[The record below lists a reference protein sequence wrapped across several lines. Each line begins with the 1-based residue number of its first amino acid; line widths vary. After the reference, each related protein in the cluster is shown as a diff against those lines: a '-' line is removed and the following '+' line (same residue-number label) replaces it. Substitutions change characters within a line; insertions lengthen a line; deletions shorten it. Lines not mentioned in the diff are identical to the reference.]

1 MPNWVMN
8 ELTCIFQTKEE
19 LDAFKNKANT
29 EGLYNSFIPMPTVL
43 DGTRCP
49 HLDPDAFIAQVNKRK
64 GTNFLSLEGIVIEGI
79 ASQRANEMLKNVK
92 AFIVL
97 LETDIFS
104 NESMMYSKKMIED
117 LKSYESILEKNIII
131 DEWDAEIA
139 TQLIQNLKAFEETG
153 YHEWYAWN
161 LDNWGVK
168 WDAHDC
174 KSKELT
180 DFNTIIFNFNSPW
193 GTPEHFVIKLSKLY
207 PDATFEMVSGSIE
220 NDSHYEFTCVNGKF
234 EETCS
239 YDSFREAVED
249 GKWGGWDEWSVL
261 LEESEEV

>member
-49 HLDPDAFIAQVNKRK
+49 HLEPNAFIAQINNSR
-64 GTNFLSLEGIVIEGI
+64 GTKFLTLEGIKLAG
-79 ASQRANEMLKNVK
+79 
-92 AFIVL
+92 
-97 LETDIFS
+97 
-104 NESMMYSKKMIED
+104 
-117 LKSYESILEKNIII
+117 EK
-131 DEWDAEIA
+131 WDAEIA

>member
-1 MPNWVMN
+1 MN

-49 HLDPDAFIAQVNKRK
+49 HLDPDAFIAQVNKNR
-64 GTNFLSLEGIVIEGI
+64 GTKFQTLEGIKLAGEKWD
-79 ASQRANEMLKNVK
+79 S
-92 AFIVL
+92 
-97 LETDIFS
+97 
-104 NESMMYSKKMIED
+104 ES
-117 LKSYESILEKNIII
+117 
-131 DEWDAEIA
+131 A

>member
-49 HLDPDAFIAQVNKRK
+49 HLEPDVFIAQVNKNR
-64 GTNFLSLEGIVIEGI
+64 GTKFLTLEGIKLAG
-79 ASQRANEMLKNVK
+79 
-92 AFIVL
+92 
-97 LETDIFS
+97 
-104 NESMMYSKKMIED
+104 
-117 LKSYESILEKNIII
+117 EK
-131 DEWDAEIA
+131 WDAEIA

-193 GTPEHFVIKLSKLY
+193 GTPEHFVKQLSKLY

-220 NDSHYEFTCVNGKF
+220 NDSHYEFTCVDGKY

-239 YDSFREAVED
+239 YDNFREAVED
-249 GKWGGWDEWSVL
+249 GKWGGLNAWVEL
-261 LEESEEV
+261 LEESE